1 MKKLQILCFVLVAI
15 QMPFVSLA
23 QLVPIDKNAS
33 KKTKAL
39 YLNLHETSKIGVLF
53 GHQDAV
59 AYGVG
64 WKAEKDRSDVKDV
77 SGAYP
82 ALYGWDVSKLGNTFN
97 IDTVDFGN
105 MKVWI
110 KEAFKRGGI
119 NTVSWHMDN
128 PATGGDSWDNTSAVS
143 SILPGGEK
151 HEYYKQ
157 RLDAFASFLN
167 DLSVGFGTK
176 IPIIFRPFH
185 EHTGS
190 WFWWGKGNCTS
201 QEYIKLWQFTV
212 RYLRDEKNIHHLLY
226 SYSTDQFD
234 SEEQYMEFYP
244 GDEYVDIIAF
254 DDYHSIKS
262 KNDQEKLVFRLRTVV
277 EIAESKNKI
286 AAFSETGL
294 EKVPIDNWFTDILLE
309 GIKSDDVGSRIA
321 YVMVWRN
328 AWPHHHYAPYPG
340 HSSAPDFIKFRND
353 PFTIFEEDL
362 PNMYKIHR

>member
-1 MKKLQILCFVLVAI
+1 MKKLHILFLFLITVQITHISSGQIA
-15 QMPFVSLA
+15 
-23 QLVPIDKNAS
+23 PIDAKAT

-39 YLNLHETSKIGVLF
+39 YINLQEISRKGVLF
-53 GHQDAV
+53 GHQDDV

-64 WKAEKDRSDVKDV
+64 WKDEKGRSDVKDV
-77 SGAYP
+77 CGSYP
-82 ALYGWDVSKLGNTFN
+82 AVYGWDVSKLGSSFN
-97 IDTVDFGN
+97 IDTVDFEK

-110 KEAFKRGGI
+110 KETFKRGGI
-119 NTVSWHMDN
+119 NTISWHIDN
-128 PATGGDSWDNTSAVS
+128 TATGGSSWDNTPAISK
-143 SILPGGEK
+143 ILPGGEK
-151 HEYYKQ
+151 HEFYAQ
-157 RLDAFASFLN
+157 RLDLFANFLN
-167 DLSVGFGTK
+167 DLKIGFGTK

-185 EHTGS
+185 EHTGG

-201 QEYIKLWQFTV
+201 EEFIQLWQFTV

-234 SEEQYMEFYP
+234 SKEQYMEFYP
-244 GDEYVDIIAF
+244 GDEFVDIIAF

-262 KNDQEKLVFRLRTVV
+262 QKDQEKLAFRLRTVV

-286 AAFSETGL
+286 AAFSETGI
-294 EKVPIDNWFTDILLE
+294 EKVLIDNWFTDILLK
-309 GIKSDDVGSRIA
+309 GIESDDVGRRIA

-340 HSSAPDFIKFRND
+340 HPSASDFIKFRND

-362 PNMYKIHR
+362 PKMYKNP

>member
-1 MKKLQILCFVLVAI
+1 MIKRQILFFVLTSILLPVLSFGQI
-15 QMPFVSLA
+15 
-23 QLVPIDKNAS
+23 VPIDKKAS

-39 YLNLHETSKIGVLF
+39 YLNLNEISKKGVLF
-53 GHQDAV
+53 GHQDDV

-64 WKAEKDRSDVKDV
+64 WKDEETRSDVKDV
-77 SGAYP
+77 CGAYP
-82 ALYGWDVSKLGNTFN
+82 ALYGWDVSKLGNSFN
-97 IDTVDFGN
+97 IDTVDFEK

-119 NTVSWHMDN
+119 NTISWHMDN
-128 PATGGDSWDNTSAVS
+128 PATGGNSWDNTPAVS
-143 SILPGGEK
+143 TILPGGEK
-151 HEYYKQ
+151 HEFYKQ
-157 RLDAFASFLN
+157 RLDLFAGFLN
-167 DLSVGFGTK
+167 DLKVGFGVK

-185 EHTGS
+185 EHTGD

-201 QEYIKLWQFTV
+201 EEFVQLWQFTV
-212 RYLRDEKNIHHLLY
+212 RYLRDEKKIHHLLY
-226 SYSTDQFD
+226 SYSTDQFN
-234 SEEQYMEFYP
+234 SKEQYLEFYP
-244 GDEYVDIIAF
+244 GDEFVDIIAF

-262 KNDQEKLVFRLRTVV
+262 KEDREKLAFRLRTVV

-294 EKVPIDNWFTDILLE
+294 EKVPIDDWFTNILLE
-309 GIKSDDVGSRIA
+309 GIKSDDIGKRIA

-340 HSSAPDFIKFRND
+340 HTSAPDFIKFRND

-362 PNMYKIHR
+362 PNMYKNP